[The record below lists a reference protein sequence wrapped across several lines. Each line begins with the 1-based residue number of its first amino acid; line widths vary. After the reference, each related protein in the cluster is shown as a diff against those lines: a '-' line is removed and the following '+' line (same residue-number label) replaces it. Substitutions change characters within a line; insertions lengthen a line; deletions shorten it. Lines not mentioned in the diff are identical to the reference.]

1 LSEITTGQASE
12 AIRRWSRDPALFI
25 REALGIES
33 LSTQQKEACDAIR
46 SLVWAKIKVGLGQK
60 TTDEEKRL
68 AKKIGVSI
76 MSGKGT
82 GKDAITSMLIIW
94 FLCCFPRPLIPCT
107 APTGHQLSDV
117 LWSEINKW
125 LCGTPDNVP
134 LVKDWLTWQKDK
146 LFLTERKGR
155 DWYALAR
162 TSSPKDSAEA
172 QEETLQGFHE
182 DYMMVVIDEASGVMP
197 PVFKPLEST
206 LTRLCNFILMI
217 FNPTQSTGFAI
228 ESQRKERERW
238 ICLQWN
244 AEESELVTKDSIQD
258 KENKYGRDSNY
269 FRVNVLGLPPVA
281 GNDILIPYEWVMAAI
296 DNDLDPLDDDPE
308 VAGIDVGA
316 GGDPTIYLRQR
327 GPKIYPIDFNNSAHS
342 LTVRDWL
349 KGKLFKF
356 EPKMAM
362 IDNIGIGW
370 GITGDL
376 QEDMRRSET
385 TVVGVNVGLRMDDGK
400 FFQLRDKTAWR
411 LRTRFEEGSMNIP
424 DDPIL
429 IGECTTIK
437 YIDYHNGNLIKVES
451 KKDMRKRGLSSPNR
465 FDALCMA
472 QFYESGQVR
481 QWSRRGRM
489 SSRKTASKT
498 TWRTV

>member
-1 LSEITTGQASE
+1 MAEASE
-12 AIRRWSRDPALFI
+12 HAATEIVRRWSKDPEGFI
-25 REALGIES
+25 YEALKVKF
-33 LSTQQKEACDAIR
+33 LSTQQREACGVIR
-46 SLVWAKIKVGLGQK
+46 DLILAKVKVGLGK
-60 TTDEEKRL
+60 KSTDAEKAL
-68 AKKIGVSI
+68 SKKIGISI

-82 GKDAITSMLIIW
+82 GKDAFTAMIIIW
-94 FLCCFPRPLIPCT
+94 FLCCFERPLIPCT
-107 APTGHQLSDV
+107 APTGHQLSDI

-125 LCGTPDNVP
+125 LVGTPDNVP

-155 DWYALAR
+155 DWYAIAR

-182 DYMMVVIDEASGVMP
+182 DYMMIVIDEASGVMP

-206 LTRLCNFILMI
+206 MTRLCNFILMI
-217 FNPTQSTGFAI
+217 FNPTQSTGFAVD
-228 ESQRKERERW
+228 SQRKERDRW

-244 AEESELVTKDSIQD
+244 AEDSELVNKESIAD
-258 KENKYGRDSNY
+258 KEQKYGRDSNY

-281 GNDILIPYEWVMAAI
+281 GNDILIPYEWVIGAI
-296 DNDLDPLDDDPE
+296 DADLEPLDDDPE

-327 GPKIYPIDFNNSAHS
+327 GPKVYPIDFNNSAHS
-342 LTVRDWL
+342 LEVRNWL
-349 KGKLFKF
+349 MGKLFKF
-356 EPKMAM
+356 EPKAAM

-376 QEDMRRSET
+376 QEDMKSSET
-385 TVVGVNVGLRMDDGK
+385 KVIGVNVGIRCDDGK
-400 FFQLRDKTAWR
+400 FFQVRDKLAWR
-411 LRTRFEEGSMNIP
+411 VRERFEAGNLSIP
-424 DDPIL
+424 NDAIL
-429 IGECTTIK
+429 IAECTTIK
-437 YIDYHNGNLIKVES
+437 YIDYHSGNLTKVES
-451 KKDMRKRGLSSPNR
+451 KKDMLKRGLSSPNR

-472 QFYESGQVR
+472 QYYDVGSMR
-481 QWSRRGRM
+481 KWSRRDKRP
-489 SSRKTASKT
+489 KTPLHKT